1 MRPAFLN
8 KDELK
13 PVTASSPMER
23 LQVDLVDF
31 SSFKSRANGKT
42 FSYVLSSLDVFSRF
56 IFLSPLVKKDS
67 AEIVFHLRKI
77 FRIFGCPVTIQT
89 DQGSEFKG
97 RKLVYCKLSSL
108 LQIV

>member
-1 MRPAFLN
+1 
-8 KDELK
+8 
-13 PVTASSPMER
+13 MER

-67 AEIVFHLRKI
+67 AEIVIHLKKI
-77 FRIFGCPVTIQT
+77 FQIFGSPVVVQT

-97 RKLVYCKLSSL
+97 KFLYICLREKYSIFDEL
-108 LQIV
+108 